1 MESQINHRELKA
13 YCAEVAN
20 KILKGKEN
28 HPKFVS
34 GKELLSWSGIQQADH
49 FVLAEIFDSWDE
61 QMKNSRS
68 RFFDYED
75 PEVLLAEKKYASKLS
90 FHIKVPSEDLVGLY
104 EKALEKTLVFF
115 FFPDLFLLSEFEG
128 SKEHF
133 SRAFKYLKFYPDE
146 CRDIQQRLDSGED
159 LKQAI
164 ENQEFGEED
173 QASIISFEK
182 YVPFDPEIFVPKQI
196 PGNEPVRDQIEQEPT
211 VGSIRDTQTKVFEKF
226 KKTPSLGEKFN
237 TDVLLHEESEEG
249 HSNVIDLRNLGLN
262 EKLYF
267 SKQFFG
273 GNKFQFEE
281 FLGLILSAD
290 SFHDA
295 REKFNTHPE
304 LSLSGKDGMDAR
316 NRFLS
321 GLELCF

>member
-1 MESQINHRELKA
+1 MESQINHQELKA
-13 YCAEVAN
+13 YCAEVADR
-20 KILKGKEN
+20 ILKGKEN

-49 FVLAEIFDSWDE
+49 FVLAEIFRSWDE

-75 PEVLLAEKKYASKLS
+75 PEVLEAQKKYVNKLS

-128 SKEHF
+128 SEEYF
-133 SRAFKYLKFYPDE
+133 SRTFKYLKFYPNE
-146 CRDIQQRLDSGED
+146 CRDIQQRIASGEG

-164 ENQEFGEED
+164 ESQEFGEED

-182 YVPFDPEIFVPKQI
+182 YVPFDPEIFVPRQS
-196 PGNEPVRDQIEQEPT
+196 PENESATEEVDVEPT
-211 VGSIRDTQTKVFEKF
+211 VGSTRDNQTKVFEKF

-237 TDVLLHEESEEG
+237 TDVLLHEENEEE
-249 HSNVIDLRNLGLN
+249 HPNVIDLRNLGLN

-304 LSLSGKDGMDAR
+304 LSLSGKEGMEAR

-321 GLELCF
+321 GLESCF